1 MKNFRSAL
9 CSRSI
14 SRRGAL
20 TRSGYTWRTSGI
32 PCSVIPYGAAFVK
45 KHPSLFDG
53 QMLHAQSLTL
63 THPRTGEKMT
73 FHAPL
78 PDNFERALSILRKM
92 QQPIG

>member
-1 MKNFRSAL
+1 M
-9 CSRSI
+9 
-14 SRRGAL
+14 
-20 TRSGYTWRTSGI
+20 
-32 PCSVIPYGAAFVK
+32 K

>member
-1 MKNFRSAL
+1 MAYL
-9 CSRSI
+9 
-14 SRRGAL
+14 GHPVL
-20 TRSGYTWRTSGI
+20 GDPVYGGD
-32 PCSVIPYGAAFVK
+32 GAAFVE

-78 PDNFERALSILRKM
+78 PDNFEDAPSRSCAKCSSRSVKGIKPRDAHRE
-92 QQPIG
+92 GA